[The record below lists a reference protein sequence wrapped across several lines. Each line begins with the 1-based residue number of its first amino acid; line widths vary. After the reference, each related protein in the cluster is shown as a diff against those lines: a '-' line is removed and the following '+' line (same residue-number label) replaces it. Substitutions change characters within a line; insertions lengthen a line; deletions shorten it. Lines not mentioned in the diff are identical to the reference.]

1 MGMTN
6 AQLSALRT
14 LMYVE
19 RDNGVTI
26 IQTAKGYEVRRA
38 GKLLG
43 ITQTLAGASELARVA
58 P

>member
-1 MGMTN
+1 MTN